1 MSVLADV
8 SGPEAIKALR
18 RAGWVVQRQSGSHVV
33 LAREGVQELIVIPV
47 HGGRALK
54 RGLLL
59 AALRSAGLTTEEFRR
74 LL

>member
-8 SGPEAIKALR
+8 SGPAAIKAFR
-18 RAGWVVQRQSGSHVV
+18 RVGWIVQRQSGSHVV
-33 LAREGVQELIVIPV
+33 LAKEGVRELIVIPV
-47 HGGRALK
+47 HRGRALK

-59 AALRSAGLTTEEFRR
+59 AAIRAAGLTPEEFLE